1 MTNIPKKRN
10 TTIEHTASF
19 YLQEAYYLARELEQ
33 MPADTPTL
41 SQKADEVLCS
51 AETAVLIA
59 RRAFGGMLEKGK
71 QGKRIQALP
80 CSISATGSVRV
91 TQEGWTVLRLD
102 TLLQNARRRT
112 TGYIENSLLI
122 LLKQWRENGGV
133 LPWYRHA
140 FVIISEHSDRKNGNV
155 YDPDNREWKAV
166 TNALKGVLFEDDDQ
180 FTISLILDTVPDGK
194 GFTEITVLS
203 YQDAAAFLSGRKPG

>member
-1 MTNIPKKRN
+1 MRNISKKSTMSDR
-10 TTIEHTASF
+10 TPSF
-19 YLQEAYYLARELEQ
+19 FLREAYCLAKELEQ
-33 MPADTPTL
+33 MQAGTAAQ
-41 SQKADEVLCS
+41 SQAADETLCA

-59 RRAFGGMLEKGK
+59 RRSFGELLEKGK
-71 QGKRIQALP
+71 RNRQMQFEPRAGN
-80 CSISATGSVRV
+80 SAGSVKITR
-91 TQEGWTVLRLD
+91 EGWTVLRLD
-102 TLLQNARRRT
+102 TLLQNARCRT

-122 LLKQWRENGGV
+122 LLKQWREGGGV

-140 FVIISEHSDRKNGNV
+140 FVIIAEHSDRKNANA

-194 GFTEITVLS
+194 GFTEITVLP

>member
-1 MTNIPKKRN
+1 MRNMSKKSTMSDR
-10 TTIEHTASF
+10 TPSF
-19 YLQEAYYLARELEQ
+19 FLREAYCLAKELEQ
-33 MPADTPTL
+33 MQDGTAAQ
-41 SQKADEVLCS
+41 SQAADETLCA

-59 RRAFGGMLEKGK
+59 RRSFGELLEKGRRNR
-71 QGKRIQALP
+71 QLRFELRAGN
-80 CSISATGSVRV
+80 SAGSVKITR
-91 TQEGWTVLRLD
+91 EGWTVLRLD

-122 LLKQWRENGGV
+122 LLKQWQEGGGV

-140 FVIISEHSDRKNGNV
+140 FVIIAEHSDRKNGNA

-194 GFTEITVLS
+194 GFTEITVLP
-203 YQDAAAFLSGRKPG
+203 YQDAAAFLSGRQPG

>member
-1 MTNIPKKRN
+1 MRNMSKKSTMSDR
-10 TTIEHTASF
+10 TPSF
-19 YLQEAYYLARELEQ
+19 FLREAYCLAKELEQ
-33 MPADTPTL
+33 MQDGTAAQ
-41 SQKADEVLCS
+41 SQAADETLCA

-59 RRAFGGMLEKGK
+59 RRSFGELLEKERRNRQLRFEPRAGN
-71 QGKRIQALP
+71 
-80 CSISATGSVRV
+80 SAGSVKITR
-91 TQEGWTVLRLD
+91 EGWTVLRLD

-122 LLKQWRENGGV
+122 LLKQWREGGGV

-140 FVIISEHSDRKNGNV
+140 FVIIAEHSDRKNGNA

-194 GFTEITVLS
+194 GFTEITVLP
-203 YQDAAAFLSGRKPG
+203 YQDAAAFLSGRQPG

>member
-1 MTNIPKKRN
+1 MRNMSKKSTMSDR
-10 TTIEHTASF
+10 TPSF
-19 YLQEAYYLARELEQ
+19 FLREAYCLAKELEQ
-33 MPADTPTL
+33 MQAGTAAQ
-41 SQKADEVLCS
+41 SQAADETLCA

-59 RRAFGGMLEKGK
+59 RRSFGELLEKGRRNR
-71 QGKRIQALP
+71 QLRFELRAGN
-80 CSISATGSVRV
+80 SAGSVKITR
-91 TQEGWTVLRLD
+91 EGWTVLRLD

-122 LLKQWRENGGV
+122 LLKQWREGGGV

-140 FVIISEHSDRKNGNV
+140 FVIIAEHSDRKNGNA

-194 GFTEITVLS
+194 GFTEITVLP

>member
-1 MTNIPKKRN
+1 MRNMSKKSTMSDR
-10 TTIEHTASF
+10 TPSF
-19 YLQEAYYLARELEQ
+19 FLREAYCLAKELEQ
-33 MPADTPTL
+33 MQAGTAAQT
-41 SQKADEVLCS
+41 QAADETLCA
-51 AETAVLIA
+51 AEAAVLIA
-59 RRAFGGMLEKGK
+59 RRSFGELLEKGRRNR
-71 QGKRIQALP
+71 QLRFEPRAGN
-80 CSISATGSVRV
+80 SAGSVKITR
-91 TQEGWTVLRLD
+91 EGWTVLRLD

-122 LLKQWRENGGV
+122 LLKQWREGGGV

-140 FVIISEHSDRKNGNV
+140 FVIIAEHSDRKNGNA

-194 GFTEITVLS
+194 GFTEITVLP

>member
-1 MTNIPKKRN
+1 MRNMSKKSTMSDR
-10 TTIEHTASF
+10 TPSF
-19 YLQEAYYLARELEQ
+19 FLREAYCLAKELEQ
-33 MPADTPTL
+33 MQDGTAAQ
-41 SQKADEVLCS
+41 SQAADETLCA

-59 RRAFGGMLEKGK
+59 RRSFGELLE
-71 QGKRIQALP
+71 QGKRNRQMQFEPRAGN
-80 CSISATGSVRV
+80 SAGSVKITR
-91 TQEGWTVLRLD
+91 EGWTVLRLD
-102 TLLQNARRRT
+102 TLLQNARCRT

-122 LLKQWRENGGV
+122 LLKQWREGGGV

-140 FVIISEHSDRKNGNV
+140 FVIIAEHSDRKNANA

-194 GFTEITVLS
+194 GFTEITVLP

>member
-1 MTNIPKKRN
+1 MQDG
-10 TTIEHTASF
+10 TAA
-19 YLQEAYYLARELEQ
+19 Q
-33 MPADTPTL
+33 
-41 SQKADEVLCS
+41 SQAADETLCA

-59 RRAFGGMLEKGK
+59 RRSFGELLEKGRRNR
-71 QGKRIQALP
+71 QLRFELRAGN
-80 CSISATGSVRV
+80 SAGSVKITR
-91 TQEGWTVLRLD
+91 EGWTVLRLD

-122 LLKQWRENGGV
+122 LLKQWREGGGV

-140 FVIISEHSDRKNGNV
+140 FVIIAEHSDRKNGNA

-194 GFTEITVLS
+194 GFTEITVLP

>member
-1 MTNIPKKRN
+1 MRNMSKKSTMSDR
-10 TTIEHTASF
+10 TPSF
-19 YLQEAYYLARELEQ
+19 FLREAYCLAKELEQ
-33 MPADTPTL
+33 MQDGTAAQ
-41 SQKADEVLCS
+41 SQAADETLCA

-59 RRAFGGMLEKGK
+59 RRSFGELLEKGK
-71 QGKRIQALP
+71 RNRQMRFEPRAGN
-80 CSISATGSVRV
+80 SAGSVKITR
-91 TQEGWTVLRLD
+91 EGWTVLRLD

-122 LLKQWRENGGV
+122 LLKQWREGGGV

-140 FVIISEHSDRKNGNV
+140 FVIIAEHSDCKNGNA

-194 GFTEITVLS
+194 GFTEITVLP
-203 YQDAAAFLSGRKPG
+203 YQDAAAFLSGQKPG

>member
-1 MTNIPKKRN
+1 MRNMSKKSTMSDR
-10 TTIEHTASF
+10 TPSF
-19 YLQEAYYLARELEQ
+19 FLREAYCLAKELEQ
-33 MPADTPTL
+33 MQDGTAAQ
-41 SQKADEVLCS
+41 SQAADETLCA

-59 RRAFGGMLEKGK
+59 RRSFGELLEKGK
-71 QGKRIQALP
+71 RNRQMRFEPRAGN
-80 CSISATGSVRV
+80 SAGSVKITR
-91 TQEGWTVLRLD
+91 EGWTVLRLD

-122 LLKQWRENGGV
+122 LLKQWREGGGV

-140 FVIISEHSDRKNGNV
+140 FVIIAEHSDRKNGNA

-194 GFTEITVLS
+194 GFTEITVLP